1 MEAQLIVHMFDSEE
15 TGQGLLAKIRTIQKE
30 QIIRAAIEALAVK
43 YQKGKV
49 KPTRTVEKLRTLSVD
64 ICFEPLRQGRM
75 KQAS

>member
-1 MEAQLIVHMFDSEE
+1 MSGVQRDDIFTDAIAHALSRL
-15 TGQGLLAKIRTIQKE
+15 G
-30 QIIRAAIEALAVK
+30 AAIEALAVK